1 MREERGYAV
10 LLIAA
15 SFTLIIMPFYI
26 TFNEFLTE
34 IIKSIG
40 LWWFIE
46 TYIAPLVAR
55 FTASMLAL
63 FGLEATLS
71 GPIVYLNA
79 PGGAIAL
86 YIAWNCIGWQS
97 IVIFSAISYLVLKES
112 SSSLLGKLTTT
123 LVGLQGTIL
132 VNILRI
138 ALVALIAVYVGKGP
152 AIIFHDYFGSFVTF
166 GWLMLFW
173 FISTRTGGDSVAGA

>member
-1 MREERGYAV
+1 MAGEKGYAV
-10 LLIAA
+10 LIIAA
-15 SFTLIIMPFYI
+15 SFTLMIMPFYI

-34 IIKSIG
+34 VIKSLG

-55 FTASMLAL
+55 LTASMLNL
-63 FGLEATLS
+63 FGLDVALS
-71 GPIVYLNA
+71 GPIIYLNA
-79 PGGAIAL
+79 PSSAVAM

-97 IVIFSAISYLVLKES
+97 LVIFSAIAYFVIKEAPLS
-112 SSSLLGKLTTT
+112 RIGKLTMVF
-123 LVGLQGTIL
+123 LGLQGTIL

-138 ALVALIAVYVGKGP
+138 ALVGLIAAWVGKGQ

-166 GWLMLFW
+166 GWLVLFW
-173 FISTRTGGDSVAGA
+173 FISTRAGGDSIAGT